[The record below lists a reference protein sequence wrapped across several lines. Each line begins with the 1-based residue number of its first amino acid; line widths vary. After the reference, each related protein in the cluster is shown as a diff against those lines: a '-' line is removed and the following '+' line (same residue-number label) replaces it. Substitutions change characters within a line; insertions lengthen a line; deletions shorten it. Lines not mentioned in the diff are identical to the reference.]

1 MEWTETFQSIFN
13 WCLCDLSNLDNFL
26 LWSWFSLVSER
37 LLVFFSISFPV
48 FYKIFFFIYPRMSG
62 FLQFTSVFCFLFF
75 LSLPFCHR
83 IKTEYM
89 KTEWG
94 LKNLLL
100 WNTIL
105 SYLQMQLKFSNR
117 CFRHQQLTVLIL
129 NSILKI
135 RDEETNV
142 VWNRFFPTILPLIL
156 SFVHR
161 NLIIEQSKMV
171 WILSTSLYY

>member
-1 MEWTETFQSIFN
+1 MI
-13 WCLCDLSNLDNFL
+13 
-26 LWSWFSLVSER
+26 
-37 LLVFFSISFPV
+37 LVFFSFWETACLFQYLLPSL
-48 FYKIFFFIYPRMSG
+48 FIRS
-62 FLQFTSVFCFLFF
+62 SF
-75 LSLPFCHR
+75 LSTPECQGFCSLHLYSAFFSPFLTLLPQNKNWVH
-83 IKTEYM
+83 EDWM
-89 KTEWG
+89 NG

-105 SYLQMQLKFSNR
+105 SYLQMQFKFSNR
-117 CFRHQQLTVLIL
+117 CFKHQQLTVLIL

-135 RDEETNV
+135 RDEKTNV
-142 VWNRFFPTILPLIL
+142 VWKRFFPTILPLIL